1 MTCFTFQPTLE
12 AYSFAPTTVAQAQA
26 TEEVKTSARRIE
38 LKPATAPRRVQVK
51 SATSTEPAVSPS
63 VPSEVK
69 TTTQVKQENLQKPRT
84 VKQCWLLHSF
94 TGCYIPEEMTREDA
108 SFIIDGIMATKKKYP
123 EGGKVEDPLAKY
135 CAGKYLE
142 LSDWVAHGCC
152 VAPTKE
158 KRWEMEGR
166 TTPPEDP
173 KPAAKPRRVKKTT
186 MSEEQLRMFV
196 LRNAMVADK
205 EHLEAA
211 YAALT
216 K

>member
-1 MTCFTFQPTLE
+1 MTFTFQPTLE
-12 AYSFAPTTVAQAQA
+12 TLTLPTLPAEPAVQT
-26 TEEVKTSARRIE
+26 EVKTSARRIE
-38 LKPATAPRRVQVK
+38 LKPATTPQRVKVQTK
-51 SATSTEPAVSPS
+51 SATTPPA

-123 EGGKVEDPLAKY
+123 EGGKMEDPLAKY
-135 CAGKYLE
+135 CAGKYPE

-152 VAPTKE
+152 VAKTKE
-158 KRWEMEGR
+158 ARWAMEGR
-166 TTPPEDP
+166 TPPPEET
-173 KPAAKPRRVKKTT
+173 KPAAKPRRQKVTKNEEELRT
-186 MSEEQLRMFV
+186 MVMRNV
-196 LRNAMVADK
+196 LVADYQ
-205 EHLEAA
+205 HLCAA
-211 YAALT
+211 LEALT

>member
-1 MTCFTFQPTLE
+1 MTFTFQPTLE
-12 AYSFAPTTVAQAQA
+12 TLTLPTLPAEPA
-26 TEEVKTSARRIE
+26 EVKTSARRIE
-38 LKPATAPRRVQVK
+38 LKPATTPTRVKVQTK
-51 SATSTEPAVSPS
+51 SATTPPA

-123 EGGKVEDPLAKY
+123 EGGKMEDPLAKY
-135 CAGKYLE
+135 CAGKYEE

-152 VAPTKE
+152 VAKTKE
-158 KRWEMEGR
+158 DRWAMEGR
-166 TTPPEDP
+166 TTPPEEQ
-173 KPAAKPRRVKKTT
+173 KPAAKPRRVKKPT
-186 MSEEQLRMFV
+186 MSEEQLRTMVMRNV
-196 LRNAMVADK
+196 LCADV
-205 EHLEAA
+205 EHLQKALE
-211 YAALT
+211 ALT

>member
-1 MTCFTFQPTLE
+1 MTFTFQPTLE
-12 AYSFAPTTVAQAQA
+12 TLTLPTLPAEPAVQT
-26 TEEVKTSARRIE
+26 EVKTTARRIE
-38 LKPATAPRRVQVK
+38 LKPATTPKREKVQTK
-51 SATSTEPAVSPS
+51 SATTPPAPA

-123 EGGKVEDPLAKY
+123 DGGKVEDPLAKY
-135 CAGKYLE
+135 CAGKYPE

-152 VAPTKE
+152 VAKTKE
-158 KRWEMEGR
+158 ARWAMEGR
-166 TTPPEDP
+166 TPSPEET
-173 KPAAKPRRVKKTT
+173 KPAAKPRRQKVTKNEEELRT
-186 MSEEQLRMFV
+186 MVMRNV
-196 LRNAMVADK
+196 LVADYQ
-205 EHLEAA
+205 HLC
-211 YAALT
+211 AALEVLT

>member
-1 MTCFTFQPTLE
+1 MTFTYQPTLE
-12 AYSFAPTTVAQAQA
+12 TYTLPTLPAEPAVT
-26 TEEVKTSARRIE
+26 EVKTSARRIE
-38 LKPATAPRRVQVK
+38 LKPATTPTRVKVQTK
-51 SATSTEPAVSPS
+51 SATTPPA

-94 TGCYIPEEMTREDA
+94 TGCYIPKEMTREDA

-123 EGGKVEDPLAKY
+123 EGGRMEDPLAKY
-135 CAGKYLE
+135 CAGKYKE

-152 VAPTKE
+152 VCPSKE

-166 TTPPEDP
+166 TTPEDP
-173 KPAAKPRRVKKTT
+173 KPAAKPRRVKKTTANTT

-196 LRNAMVADK
+196 LRNAMVANK
-205 EHLEAA
+205 AHLEAA
-211 YAALT
+211 YVALT